1 MYLGIDFGTS
11 GCRAIIIDEQDNPV
25 AEVSYPL
32 PSPKVN
38 GRHVTQH
45 ADVWISGLHRL
56 FKALAAESDLSL
68 IKRIAIDGTSAS
80 LLMTDEN
87 GLPLTPALMY
97 NDSSSYDEVLLIKHH
112 CPSSDHLSM
121 TATSSLAKAIQLK
134 ALQKNQKVKF
144 LHQADYLTNYLCDD
158 WDNSDYH
165 NALKLGFDV
174 KTGQWPEWIFKLIP
188 EACLPKVFSPGEVIG
203 RISTQISDDFGFSP
217 ECEICAGTTDAN
229 AAFIAT
235 GCQQLGDAV
244 TSLGNTMVL
253 KVLNLKPVHNLATG
267 VYSHKLGDYWLC
279 GGASNAGAAILRQFF
294 SDQELIELSAQIDL
308 QKPTALSYYPL
319 PSPGERFPVNDP
331 NKKPELEPR
340 PESDVDFLHG
350 ILSALTQIE
359 HQGYEKLKQLGAS
372 APNRILSC
380 GGGAS
385 NPIWLKMRN
394 QLLGVPVLRARQTQA
409 AYGSALLAKQG
420 LSKYIRT

>member
-11 GCRAIIIDEQDNPV
+11 GCRAIIIDAQENPV

-32 PSPKVN
+32 PSPEVN
-38 GRHVTQH
+38 NRQVTQPVS
-45 ADVWISGLHRL
+45 DWITGLHRL
-56 FKALAAESDLSL
+56 FKALAAESDLTL

-80 LLMTDEN
+80 LLMSDAN

-97 NDSSSYDEVLLIKHH
+97 NDSSSHDEVLLIKHH
-112 CPSSDHLSM
+112 CPTSEHLCM

-134 ALQKNQKVKF
+134 ALQENQKVKF

-158 WDNSDYH
+158 WGSSDYH

-174 KTGQWPEWIFKLIP
+174 KTSQWPEWIFKLIP
-188 EACLPKVFSPGEVIG
+188 EKCLPKVFPPGEVIG
-203 RISTQISDDFGFSP
+203 QISPQISDEFGFSP
-217 ECEICAGTTDAN
+217 DCEICAGTTDAN

-244 TSLGNTMVL
+244 TSLGSTMVL

-279 GGASNAGAAILRQFF
+279 GGASNAGAGILRQYFT
-294 SDQELIELSAQIDL
+294 DQELVELSAQIDL
-308 QKPTALSYYPL
+308 QMPTDLSYYPL
-319 PSPGERFPVNDP
+319 TSPGERFPVNDP

-340 PESDVDFLHG
+340 SESDVDFLQG
-350 ILSALTQIE
+350 ILSALTRIE
-359 HQGYEKLKQLGAS
+359 HQGYEKLKLLGAS
-372 APNRILSC
+372 APNCIMSC
-380 GGGAS
+380 GGGAQ
-385 NPIWLKMRN
+385 NPTWLKMRK
-394 QLLGVPVLRARQTQA
+394 QLLGVPVLRARHTQA
-409 AYGSALLAKQG
+409 AYGAALLAKQG
-420 LSKYIRT
+420 LSQYIRA